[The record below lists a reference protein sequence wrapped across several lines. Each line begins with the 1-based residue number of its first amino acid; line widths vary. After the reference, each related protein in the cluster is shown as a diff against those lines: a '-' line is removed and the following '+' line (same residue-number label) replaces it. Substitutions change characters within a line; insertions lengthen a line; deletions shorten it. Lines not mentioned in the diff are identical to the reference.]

1 MGIKMN
7 QSQFGRH
14 LGCSQQNI
22 SKHIK
27 SGVIQIEN
35 KKIDVDKAMES
46 LKNYGLLDDQNKL
59 KKRTTKK
66 NDDKKEERNFH
77 QVTSELPLEGEV
89 PYESFEYLTAEEIE
103 QKYEDKVKHYD
114 ELQKKTKQLDL
125 GSKNINT
132 SPAEEVKYA
141 DAKAHR
147 ENFMGKIAELDYQI
161 KISEYVLKAEVEQ
174 TFFEA
179 ARVIRD
185 SLLNYPNKMA
195 LRVVGKTDIKDIEN
209 ILMEEIQIILG
220 NLSNES

>member
-7 QSQFGRH
+7 QSQLGRH

-27 SGVIQIEN
+27 SGIIQIEN
-35 KKIDVDKAMES
+35 KKIDVDAAIES
-46 LKNYGLLDDQNKL
+46 LRNYGLLDDQNKL

-66 NDDKKEERNFH
+66 NDEKKEERSFY
-77 QVTSELPLEGEV
+77 QVTSGLPLDSEV

-103 QKYEDKVKHYD
+103 KKYEDKAKHY
-114 ELQKKTKQLDL
+114 EKLKNKTNQQKENPEDND
-125 GSKNINT
+125 SD
-132 SPAEEVKYA
+132 SEEIKYA

-147 ENFMGKIAELDYQI
+147 ENFMGKIAEIDYQI
-161 KISEYVLKAEVEQ
+161 KIGEYVSKAAVEQ

-185 SLLNYPNKMA
+185 SLLNYPNKMS
-195 LRVVGKTDIKDIEN
+195 LRVVGKTDIKDIEK

-220 NLSNES
+220 NLSHES